1 MRIPSSHYRS
11 DRDRD
16 QGAMTPMIDVV
27 FLLLVFFVV
36 AAAGQV
42 QEAVM
47 PTQLP
52 EVGASSVET
61 PPVTPPEREVW
72 ADQVWVRLFVDENTG
87 RTSADVNGTVYDDL
101 SQLTSVL
108 SALGTLSTESPIVLD
123 IAGPVPWGDV
133 ITVWDACRAAGFES
147 INFAADTAADDG
159 SRGTGGN

>member
-1 MRIPSSHYRS
+1 MMRIPSSHYRS

-42 QEAVM
+42 QESVM

-52 EVGASSVET
+52 EVGASIET
-61 PPVTPPEREVW
+61 PLATPPERDVW
-72 ADQVWVRLFVDENTG
+72 ADQVWVRLFVDESTG
-87 RTSADVNGTVYDDL
+87 RSSADVNGTVYDDL
-101 SQLTSVL
+101 TRLTAVLSVL
-108 SALGTLSTESPIVLD
+108 GELSAESPIVLD

-133 ITVWDACRAAGFES
+133 IYVWDACRAAGFES
-147 INFAADTAADDG
+147 INFAADTADG
-159 SRGTGGN
+159 AAGEATD

>member
-1 MRIPSSHYRS
+1 MRIPASHYRS

-16 QGAMTPMIDVV
+16 QGVMTPMIDVV

-42 QEAVM
+42 QESVM
-47 PTQLP
+47 PTRLP
-52 EVGASSVET
+52 DVGASMETQVPVVED
-61 PPVTPPEREVW
+61 REVW
-72 ADQVWVRLFVDENTG
+72 ADQVWVKLTYDEAAG

-101 SQLTSVL
+101 TRLTDVL
-108 SALGTLSTESPIVLD
+108 SALGELSTESPIVLD

-147 INFAADTAADDG
+147 INFAADAPADGADAE
-159 SRGTGGN
+159 